1 MLIKYL
7 FCSIIKNFSNISFFI
22 GLLLIFFSI
31 ISYIIRGSLLNIK
44 EIIFEWEIISLFRN
58 KIIIIFIFDY
68 ISFFFLRVVN
78 LISGR
83 VIIYSTS
90 YISSE
95 IFFRRFIII
104 VLLFI
109 ISIYLLILSPNIISL
124 LLGWDRLG
132 VTSYLLVIFYQRK
145 KSYNAGIITAITNRL
160 GDVGILIC
168 ISLIFLL
175 GDWTYMYLSN
185 SSFCIQ
191 SYIVFILII
200 SASTKRAQIPFSAWL
215 PAAIAAPTPVSALVH
230 SSTLVTAGVYLI
242 IRLNFIF
249 CNSSSTNIL
258 LFIGVITMVLAGAAA
273 IYEIDIK
280 KVIALS
286 TLSQLGV
293 IMITLGE
300 LEPIL
305 SFFHL
310 LRHAYFK
317 AILFICAGII
327 IHNIKDYQDIRKIGF
342 SYINIHFCI
351 SIIIIANIS
360 LCGLPFLRGFYSKD
374 FIIEIILIKG
384 KNIFFLFLIIFGTIL
399 TVIYSCRLNLLI
411 SINFIKVESYYFIR
425 ENSLHII
432 IGIIFLLPFS
442 IIGGIIISW
451 NLIRSNKII
460 FIPLW
465 IKSIVFV
472 LILFSIYLYLYIYK
486 YISTYYKNIL
496 IFFFRNMWF
505 LPNSVNLSIRYF
517 FLNNSFIIFKY
528 IEISWSEIII
538 FKKFFFFINNN
549 YLRKFFDYFSFI
561 YIFQTIEIFFLFIFF
576 YIFFI

>member
-31 ISYIIRGSLLNIK
+31 ISYIIRGFLLNIK

-68 ISFFFLRVVN
+68 ISFFFLRVVS

-293 IMITLGE
+293 IMITLGG

-327 IHNIKDYQDIRKIGF
+327 IHNIKDYQDIRKIR
-342 SYINIHFCI
+342 IILNILPITFRV
-351 SIIIIANIS
+351 IIVANLR

-374 FIIEIILIKG
+374 IILEVI
-384 KNIFFLFLIIFGTIL
+384 IISTISLIIFVIIL
-399 TVIYSCRLNLLI
+399 VATFFTVAYSCRMSFLLASLYTAKNCTYI
-411 SINFIKVESYYFIR
+411 SDDNDYLMIN
-425 ENSLHII
+425 
-432 IGIIFLLPFS
+432 GIIFLFPFS
-442 IIGGIIISW
+442 IVGGINIIWLIFSFPPTIFLPVW
-451 NLIRSNKII
+451 LKIFVLFLIFIAVIRGLIRLKTNKSNNFFIKFFVGLIWFFPQTFRILSNITILRLGKSKLKLSEVRWTELFIYGALYSNLNKFSKYLDFFRNSYFLNSIFILIIII
-460 FIPLW
+460 FIL
-465 IKSIVFV
+465 
-472 LILFSIYLYLYIYK
+472 
-486 YISTYYKNIL
+486 
-496 IFFFRNMWF
+496 
-505 LPNSVNLSIRYF
+505 
-517 FLNNSFIIFKY
+517 
-528 IEISWSEIII
+528 
-538 FKKFFFFINNN
+538 
-549 YLRKFFDYFSFI
+549 
-561 YIFQTIEIFFLFIFF
+561 
-576 YIFFI
+576 